1 MALTWALYALD
12 MGLRHGVADP
22 VGLVVEAAGLVRHGV
37 HATQARVVEGHAGQ
51 ELGVGHLLA
60 GVQIIPRSTAVRRC
74 LAIQLVHP
82 ETA

>member
-1 MALTWALYALD
+1 
-12 MGLRHGVADP
+12 MGQRHGVADP

-37 HATQARVVEGHAGQ
+37 HVTQARVVEGHAGQ

-60 GVQIIPRSTAVRRC
+60 GVQIIPPVDGGTQVSGN
-74 LAIQLVHP
+74 QLVHP